1 MISFANTSSTT
12 VESNPAPITQR
23 RVVIRKAGLRA
34 NEYVRSFKQRA
45 AQKRFPPLT
54 KRALAQLWHRNVTID
69 DIAAYFGVSDE
80 KIRTTANK
88 YKLDPRRVVQE
99 AYDSEWQPGD
109 PTLEE
114 IKERAAEIRAKW
126 TETELRARLGE
137 RALSAAGWVPASYVY
152 NVQRAMFVRA

>member
-1 MISFANTSSTT
+1 MISFANTSSTQN
-12 VESNPAPITQR
+12 ESNPAPIKHT

-34 NEYVRSFKQRA
+34 NEYARFKQRA

-88 YKLDPRRVVQE
+88 YKLDPKRVVQE

-137 RALSAAGWVPASYVY
+137 RALSNAGWVPASYVY
-152 NVQRAMFVRA
+152 NVKRAMFVGS